1 MEKELNYN
9 MGTIVAEIEMSIGV
23 VLDLGVDHTDD
34 LAVEVALEVEE
45 IHVQDQTH
53 ENDHDQIENLGIKD
67 HDHEAIQENETDHD
81 QETNPKVDQEV
92 DHVAVIRNQD
102 LDPDP
107 DRIPDKSKLV
117 DILKCEKKRCPSYSI
132 NENIFYFFVP
142 YLYGLIWLIGN

>member
-1 MEKELNYN
+1 MGKELSYN
-9 MGTIVAEIEMSIGV
+9 MGTIVVEIEMSIGV

-53 ENDHDQIENLGIKD
+53 ENDHDQIENLVIKD
-67 HDHEAIQENETDHD
+67 HDHVAIQENETDHD

-117 DILKCEKKRCPSYSI
+117 DILKCEKKDVPHTPSMKTYFTFLSL
-132 NENIFYFFVP
+132 IFTD
-142 YLYGLIWLIGN
+142 